1 MGNTFLDPVC
11 GGAAEGVVSD
21 TTDGLLENHHYRSGQ
36 ALGQT
41 GHLLDAKLREIR
53 DRVCAFV
60 VAA

>member
-1 MGNTFLDPVC
+1 MGNTCLDPVC

-36 ALGQT
+36 A